1 MPRCSQCAGIEEEF
15 DAKRAVR
22 RLRLL
27 RHRGPDPT
35 TRMLIDDLRAA
46 LPAQSGDTRRP
57 TLLLDIGGGVGA
69 VHHEL
74 LELGVDRAV
83 HVDASSAYLAA
94 AREEA
99 ARVGHTDRVEFLR
112 GDFVEVADRVPP
124 ADVVT
129 LDRVICC
136 YHDMPRLV
144 ARSAERALSLY
155 GAVYPR
161 EGWWTRAGL
170 AVENAYQRL
179 VRSAFRAFLHE
190 PREIDAVLRSQG
202 LERRSLRRTLLW
214 EVVVYT
220 R

>member
-1 MPRCSQCAGIEEEF
+1 
-15 DAKRAVR
+15 
-22 RLRLL
+22 
-27 RHRGPDPT
+27 
-35 TRMLIDDLRAA
+35 MLIDDLRAA
-46 LPAQSGDTRRP
+46 FGAAFAAGNGAPSRP
-57 TLLLDIGGGVGA
+57 KLLLDIGGGVGV

-83 HVDASSAYLAA
+83 HVDASSAYLTA

-99 ARVGHTDRVEFLR
+99 ARAGHADRVEFLR

-144 ARSAERALSLY
+144 SRSAERALALY

-179 VRSAFRAFLHE
+179 VRSSFRAFLHK
-190 PREIDAVLRSQG
+190 PRDIDAVLRAAG
-202 LERRSLRRTLLW
+202 LERRSLRRTWLW
-214 EVVVYT
+214 EVVVYA